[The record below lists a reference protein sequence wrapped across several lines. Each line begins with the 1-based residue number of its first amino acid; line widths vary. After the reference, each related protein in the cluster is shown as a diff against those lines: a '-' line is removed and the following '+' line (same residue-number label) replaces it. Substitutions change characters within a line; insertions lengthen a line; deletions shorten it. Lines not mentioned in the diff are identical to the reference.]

1 MKIRKN
7 IDQIEK
13 NIKYYNEKMSN
24 FEKIRVYEN
33 FSQFDFVIR
42 ILCVI
47 DVIKLKMN
55 IINVNLII

>member
-1 MKIRKN
+1 VKIRKN